1 MKKKAALFLALVLLL
16 TAVCGAGAENTGDTE
31 GQQQVD
37 PSDLAGS
44 GAGWDGEYDPASEE
58 DGDTYVSGT
67 VYDDYGNAVYAGAT
81 PIPLDPI
88 DMPSPTPKPELAFSF
103 GPVEATNLGI
113 SFEAPQGWLVDT
125 SSPDAIVLMDPQ
137 THDGVNAQL
146 TVRITNVSA
155 DYKLADVQTEVR
167 NILKDIGQYN
177 YSSWN
182 PTNLAKRTLLKK
194 DGYYVDYDGTY
205 YDGTK
210 VWGRVMV
217 ALLDNN
223 RIITVHLSAPS
234 GFGFKT
240 VITHFRDTLESI

>member
-1 MKKKAALFLALVLLL
+1 MKKKAALFLALML
-16 TAVCGAGAENTGDTE
+16 
-31 GQQQVD
+31 
-37 PSDLAGS
+37 LAGLMCS
-44 GAGWDGEYDPASEE
+44 WAAAEGYDPASEE
-58 DGDTYVSGT
+58 DGNTYIPGT
-67 VYDDYGNAVYAGAT
+67 TYNEYGLAVYPGAS

-103 GPVEATNLGI
+103 GPVTASNLGI

-137 THDGVNAQL
+137 EHDGVNAQL
-146 TVRITNVSA
+146 TVRISSVSSN
-155 DYKLADVQTEVR
+155 YKLADVQTEVR
-167 NILKDIGQYN
+167 NILKEIGQYN
-177 YSSWN
+177 YSSWS
-182 PTNLAKRTLLKK
+182 PTNLAPRTLLKK
-194 DGYYVDYDGTY
+194 DGYYADYDGTY

-240 VITHFRDTLESI
+240 VVTHFRDSLKWN